1 MYKIDNDSYGKVKL
15 HEYLLCLQLCLHK
28 LNIYCI
34 SRTKKME
41 NELRR
46 RIPMGVGGLNNL
58 KSCGDSE
65 SHSFTGRGEEELVL
79 RVALT
84 LAWPPGEPRREK

>member
-1 MYKIDNDSYGKVKL
+1 
-15 HEYLLCLQLCLHK
+15 
-28 LNIYCI
+28 
-34 SRTKKME
+34 ME